1 MWKEKLGNYLIDV
14 SKYVFTG
21 VVITSFFKDLESK
34 TFIYTIGF
42 VFSLLVLVVGLLL
55 TNKKDNK
62 KKGE

>member
-1 MWKEKLGNYLIDV
+1 MCLRVLL
-14 SKYVFTG
+14 
-21 VVITSFFKDLESK
+21 TSFFKDLESK